1 MFWADATSH
10 NPSERHT
17 GRLAGVKWV
26 NPDSGKCRYAC
37 VDPTARMI
45 WLVDDDPLVRRLAE
59 ERGRSPHIHVVP
71 FPGGHDMLEVLP
83 DAEPFLLVID
93 NEMPKMSGIATGSAA
108 REHGYS
114 GPMVLWTASPN
125 RDVLRRASESGF
137 DRVFSKA
144 ISIEQILADVGF
156 AA

>member
-1 MFWADATSH
+1 M
-10 NPSERHT
+10 
-17 GRLAGVKWV
+17 
-26 NPDSGKCRYAC
+26 
-37 VDPTARMI
+37 DPTARTI

-59 ERGRSPHIHVVP
+59 ERGSSPHIHVVP
-71 FPGGHDMLEVLP
+71 FTGGHDMLEVLP

-93 NEMPKMSGIATGSAA
+93 NEMPKMSGIVAGSAA